1 MRFLII
7 SCLFLVCISCKDKFR
22 EKKEIKTECVTGVEP
37 VKKVLFVGWDGVR
50 TDAMEL
56 ADTPCL
62 DTLIQHSYYHT
73 ATNRGAY
80 TVSVPGWSTILHGVW
95 PAKHNLE
102 TNAFD
107 NNDYYNYPDIFT
119 LARRVKPDLSCATL
133 SNWQDFLRITE
144 NENYAQRYDSDE
156 AVKTDA
162 ITVINDCTP
171 DIMLLHFDKPDNT
184 GHSSGFS
191 PSNAN
196 YLNAISEC
204 DTLLSEIMTVIEE
217 REANLNEEW
226 MVVVTTDH
234 GGAGTTHANQYYVE
248 ETRYIWFVAGTPN
261 KNGAT
266 YLNNPTPSIIDLLPT
281 MLKWLDIDVDPVW
294 DLDGVAVY

>member
-1 MRFLII
+1 MRSLFFLFIVFMTF
-7 SCLFLVCISCKDKFR
+7 SCQDKFR
-22 EKKEIKTECVTGVEP
+22 ERKEIKTECKVGTEP
-37 VKKVLFVGWDGVR
+37 VKKVLFIGWDGVR
-50 TDAMEL
+50 SDAMLL
-56 ADTPCL
+56 ANTPCL
-62 DTLIQHSYYHT
+62 DSLIQHSYYHT

-102 TNAFD
+102 TNSFEND
-107 NNDYYNYPDIFT
+107 NYYNYPDIFT
-119 LARRVKPDLSCATL
+119 LAKRVKPDLSCATL

-144 NENYAQRYDSDE
+144 NENYAQRYDTDE
-156 AVKTDA
+156 AVKSDA

-171 DIMLLHFDKPDNT
+171 DIMLLHFDQPDAV

-191 PSNAN
+191 PDNTS
-196 YLNAISEC
+196 YLDAISEC
-204 DTLLSEIMTVIEE
+204 DNLMSEIMTVIEE
-217 REANLNEEW
+217 REQTLNEEW

-248 ETRYIWFVAGTPN
+248 ETRYVWFVARTPD
-261 KNGAT
+261 KNEAT
-266 YLNNPTPSIIDLLPT
+266 YLNDPTPSIIDLLPT

-294 DLDGVAVY
+294 DLDGVSVY